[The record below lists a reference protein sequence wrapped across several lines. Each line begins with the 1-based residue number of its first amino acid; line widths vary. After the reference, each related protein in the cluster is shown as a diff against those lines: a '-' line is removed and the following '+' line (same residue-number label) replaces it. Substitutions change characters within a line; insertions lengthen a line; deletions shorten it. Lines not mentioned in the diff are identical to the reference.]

1 MFLFVVLW
9 LGPCALIAPT
19 VEGWGFMDPQYQAE
33 MAAGATVVE
42 ETLSAHPSMLTL
54 KNEEDDDGDRSE
66 SMGKKGEGDDQLL
79 VTTIIPRPA
88 SLSEVKDDTEGEAQS
103 VSKQLMDEDDESDED
118 EDESDEEDNDDED
131 DQDDSEEDGDDNDE
145 EDNEDDE
152 AKEEE
157 VNNGHADPL
166 PDAKLSN
173 RTSFR
178 NPLPEGCQLADSRIT
193 CQGLYITHLPN
204 ITGPGVTAFQLSG
217 GQVRKIPVRS
227 LAGLPHLEWLDLHQ
241 NELTDTSLAPT
252 LFRNLSI
259 LKKLNL
265 DNNNLTKIPLLPQS
279 LEELKINDNKISWL
293 TPHSFK
299 GLFKLLTLE
308 LQGNG
313 LHEGKVSPLTF
324 RPLRKLIQLRLDD
337 NQFRAIPSGLPPS
350 LQRLRFSQNQLE
362 ELTVNS
368 LKLIQLKVLV
378 LSQNRLQ
385 DDRIAPRAWTHLPK
399 LEVLDLSH
407 NELLRIPSF
416 LPVPLRHLS
425 VHHNQIESIPGLVF
439 SHLRP
444 GLVYLHLAHN
454 RLDEGG
460 LETAAFQGSED
471 TLAQLLLDHNQL
483 RSVPSALPRLQALRL
498 LRLDHNLIRYV
509 PPNSICDTRIHKN
522 STLASLHLE
531 NNPIDCSDVQPA
543 AFSCVEVVRGLH
555 PQCHKGEE

>member
-1 MFLFVVLW
+1 MFIFVVLW
-9 LGPCALIAPT
+9 LGACTLTAPT
-19 VEGWGFMDPQYQAE
+19 VEGWGFMEPQHQAE
-33 MAAGATVVE
+33 TAAGAAVVE
-42 ETLSAHPSMLTL
+42 ATLSAQPILTL
-54 KNEEDDDGDRSE
+54 KNKEDDDGDRSE

-79 VTTIIPRPA
+79 VTTNPPHPA
-88 SLSEVKDDTEGEAQS
+88 SLNEVKDDTEREAQS
-103 VSKQLMDEDDESDED
+103 VNKQLMDEDDESDED

-131 DQDDSEEDGDDNDE
+131 DKDDSEEDGDDNDN
-145 EDNEDDE
+145 EDEEDDE
-152 AKEEE
+152 DKEEE

-166 PDAKLSN
+166 PDAKLAN
-173 RTSFR
+173 RTSFTD
-178 NPLPEGCQLADSRIT
+178 PLPDGCRQADSRIT

-204 ITGPGVTAFQLSG
+204 ITGLGVTAFQLSAS
-217 GQVRKIPVRS
+217 QVRKIPVRS
-227 LAGLPHLEWLDLHQ
+227 LAGLPHLEGLDLRQ

-279 LEELKINDNKISWL
+279 LEVLKINDNKISWL
-293 TPHSFK
+293 TPQSFK

-324 RPLRKLIQLRLDD
+324 RPLRKLIHLRLDD

-368 LKLIQLKVLV
+368 LKLIRLKVLD

-385 DDRIAPRAWTHLPK
+385 DARIAPQAWTHLPL

-416 LPVPLRHLS
+416 LPVPLRQLS
-425 VHHNQIESIPGLVF
+425 VHHNQIGSIPGLVF

-460 LETAAFQGSED
+460 LETAAFQSMED
-471 TLAQLLLDHNQL
+471 TLVQLLLDHNQL
-483 RSVPSALPRLQALRL
+483 RSVPLALPRLRALRL
-498 LRLDHNLIRYV
+498 LRLDHNLIRYI
-509 PPNSICDTRIHKN
+509 PPNSICGTQIHKN
-522 STLASLHLE
+522 STLVSLHLE
-531 NNPIDCSDVQPA
+531 NNPIDCSNVQPA
-543 AFSCVEVVRGLH
+543 TFSCVEDVWGLH